1 MIIEGIIE
9 NLAASAIGA
18 IFLYIAS
25 KLLNDWFY
33 IGFRIPQKT
42 KKGDREKKSVI
53 KLYRRFP
60 WRHAYKY
67 AKNTAEILKNGT
79 AEELYE
85 PTIIVGIGR
94 GGAIYGSIFS
104 YYMKEIPLLALDRKY
119 LYDEQGKRTGEDWYY
134 PINIPKELLQKVLLV
149 AGEYHSGKTMQQFKQ
164 RMISIGAKE
173 IRTCVLYYQT
183 GLSNQTGVPDYY
195 GITSKYDYL
204 MPWQEKQFLRTW
216 KESNDAKVREFTLKP
231 IEMESLKDGFFLMR
245 HAQTDANVKDQFIG
259 SGSPN
264 VPTTPEGRIEARN
277 VGKFLKETIGNL
289 DIIYCSPMRRCL
301 ETAREIQSV
310 AGGKIEE
317 EEKLIEDLI
326 ASV

>member
-164 RMISIGAKE
+164 QHKKQKE
-173 IRTCVLYYQT
+173 
-183 GLSNQTGVPDYY
+183 
-195 GITSKYDYL
+195 
-204 MPWQEKQFLRTW
+204 
-216 KESNDAKVREFTLKP
+216 
-231 IEMESLKDGFFLMR
+231 
-245 HAQTDANVKDQFIG
+245 H
-259 SGSPN
+259 
-264 VPTTPEGRIEARN
+264 
-277 VGKFLKETIGNL
+277 
-289 DIIYCSPMRRCL
+289 
-301 ETAREIQSV
+301 
-310 AGGKIEE
+310 
-317 EEKLIEDLI
+317 
-326 ASV
+326 